1 MKKTLAMMALA
12 LMITINTSAQDDK
25 AWTLN
30 TRAWCTNY
38 FTTVLFAVA
47 ETAVKEYAI
56 DDESK
61 AKKTLDCIIPDP
73 DLVFPI
79 GMGKSGFDGT
89 NDIYGPYH
97 RAFSN
102 PLKYIGDYAIGVDAS
117 WRESTLGFY
126 AGAYF
131 KSQEIVF
138 EETDDNIRG
147 FYIQPRA
154 GFIMGSKKRA
164 FEAGAFYD
172 VVTGCGGSFDNKDK
186 GMLKG
191 GFGLD
196 FAFSTTDKKGNKTL
210 LQFSMPLHNFIDSS
224 YNKNGID
231 LSGMK
236 RKVGYISLTQRIA
249 L

>member
-12 LMITINTSAQDDK
+12 LMITINTSAQGDK

-73 DLVFPI
+73 DLVFPV
-79 GMGKSGFDGT
+79 GMGKSGFDG

-138 EETDDNIRG
+138 KETDDNIRG

-172 VVTGCGGSFDNKDK
+172 IVTSCGGSVQNTDK
-186 GMLKG
+186 KMLKG

-196 FAFSTTDKKGNKTL
+196 FAFSSTDKKGNKTL
-210 LQFSMPLHNFIDSS
+210 LQFSMPLHNFFDTS
-224 YNKNGID
+224 YDGQSD
-231 LSGMK
+231 LK
-236 RKVGYISLTQRIA
+236 RKVGYISLTQRFA